1 MKDGLSQ
8 IIINV
13 EAQKDEPKG
22 YEILNRAIFY
32 VSRLISSQKERD
44 FENSHYDD
52 IKQVYSI
59 WVCMNMKENSLSH
72 IHLTREDLVGRYD
85 WKGKMD
91 LFNIVMIGLTKEL
104 PENNEV
110 YELHRLLGALLSGK
124 LTVDEKLNIIENE
137 YEINIENNLRRDVSD
152 MCNLSQ
158 GLVEEGIAEGIAKG
172 IVEGRAEIII
182 KMYNKGFTVE
192 EIAET
197 IDKDVEEVKEII
209 EAKTLSL
216 V

>member
-1 MKDGLSQ
+1 
-8 IIINV
+8 
-13 EAQKDEPKG
+13 
-22 YEILNRAIFY
+22 
-32 VSRLISSQKERD
+32 
-44 FENSHYDD
+44 
-52 IKQVYSI
+52 
-59 WVCMNMKENSLSH
+59 MKENSLSH

-91 LFNIVMIGLTKEL
+91 LFNIIMIGLTKEL
-104 PENNEV
+104 PENNEI

-172 IVEGRAEIII
+172 IVEGRAEGIVEGRAEGEAGIII

>member
-1 MKDGLSQ
+1 
-8 IIINV
+8 
-13 EAQKDEPKG
+13 
-22 YEILNRAIFY
+22 
-32 VSRLISSQKERD
+32 
-44 FENSHYDD
+44 
-52 IKQVYSI
+52 
-59 WVCMNMKENSLSH
+59 MNMKENSLSH

-91 LFNIVMIGLTKEL
+91 LFNIVMIGLTREL

-172 IVEGRAEIII
+172 IVEGRAEGRAEGEAGIII

-197 IDKDVEEVKEII
+197 IDKDVKEVKEII
-209 EAKTLSL
+209 EAKRLSL